1 MFRANAALPSRQKLS
16 CFRKVVPPLLDIK
29 VVARRKPHQALH
41 SLRNLV
47 LVPLPPKFPERNPV
61 DPSPGS
67 GQRFMR
73 GNWLP

>member
-1 MFRANAALPSRQKLS
+1 
-16 CFRKVVPPLLDIK
+16 
-29 VVARRKPHQALH
+29 VARRKPHQALH

-61 DPSPGS
+61 DPLTGS